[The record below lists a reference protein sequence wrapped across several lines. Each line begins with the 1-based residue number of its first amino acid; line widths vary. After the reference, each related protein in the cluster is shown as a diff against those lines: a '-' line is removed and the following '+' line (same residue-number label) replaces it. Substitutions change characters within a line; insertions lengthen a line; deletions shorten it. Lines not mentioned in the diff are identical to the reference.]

1 MRLYFLRH
9 GPADWPDWKKPDDE
23 RPLTKAGRKEVHEV
37 GELLTALRVQLDVI
51 LTSPL
56 PRAAQTADIAAEH
69 LKVRA
74 REEKLLAPGFTA
86 EDLKRLLRKYP
97 QQVLMLVG
105 HEPDFT
111 GVIAALTGAT
121 SSFPNPALRS
131 SPSMGKKGNFA
142 GWFLPNLQ
150 KAKNGRV
157 ETCAAHSAYS
167 IKSDGECV
175 PLLPA

>member
-1 MRLYFLRH
+1 M
-9 GPADWPDWKKPDDE
+9 
-23 RPLTKAGRKEVHEV
+23 HEV
-37 GELLTALRVQLDVI
+37 GELLTALKVQLDVV

-74 REEKLLAPGFTA
+74 REEKLLAPGFVA

-111 GVIAALTGAT
+111 GVIAALTGANLKL
-121 SSFPNPALRS
+121 SKSGLALVELD
-131 SPSMGKKGNFA
+131 GQKGELRWLVPPKFA
-142 GWFLPNLQ
+142 
-150 KAKNGRV
+150 
-157 ETCAAHSAYS
+157 
-167 IKSDGECV
+167 KS
-175 PLLPA
+175 